1 MADSASGVTDNPV
14 IAVQLHGE
22 DEHDVRNISVVQDA
36 ASDNVPQNVPVSVS
50 NADINI
56 KLGDGR
62 SLTFNT
68 LLTFCVSAMSNALK
82 MNVVQL
88 IVMKF
93 SENEVIAAIDV
104 MCKNSD
110 NMLQFQSRKE
120 SQYRSEKFVHSE
132 DIYDGLKKLSDAN
145 KLPLFVTDG
154 FGVSRLPKVDAEDIT
169 NVSIAEK
176 IAAFE
181 RKFAT
186 FDESM
191 TSILL
196 KSLDNADRISS
207 IEKLQVSQRGLQ
219 PQVQLHSAP
228 VMSPSMYA
236 TIPTMSVACPADPGI
251 HISRSERITTTS
263 DVPTI
268 STAGAELSISSHITN
283 DVTSICQMNPPVSI
297 VTSVSSAPSMPL
309 VTVPNVNVSQPTNAL
324 AVSSNLTVSAAPYIP
339 SSTVGVA
346 STYSG
351 ALQTVPPQTTHGK
364 QLNDKEQFPELPC
377 QQQQLNVSC
386 SASAPST
393 SGSDRQ
399 ATNDGFKVANINRMA
414 RKMSTMRITGKA
426 TGCQLPAAP
435 TPSDDVFASKFH
447 RDTTDQELLDYLYS
461 RNIMPKSVQVV
472 SHEQSRTKSFKI
484 CCDREN
490 FVKCFDENIWP
501 DAIEIRKYN
510 QPIRSGR
517 LFDNTAI

>member
-1 MADSASGVTDNPV
+1 M
-14 IAVQLHGE
+14 
-22 DEHDVRNISVVQDA
+22 
-36 ASDNVPQNVPVSVS
+36 
-50 NADINI
+50 
-56 KLGDGR
+56 
-62 SLTFNT
+62 
-68 LLTFCVSAMSNALK
+68 
-82 MNVVQL
+82 
-88 IVMKF
+88 
-93 SENEVIAAIDV
+93 
-104 MCKNSD
+104 
-110 NMLQFQSRKE
+110 
-120 SQYRSEKFVHSE
+120 
-132 DIYDGLKKLSDAN
+132 
-145 KLPLFVTDG
+145 
-154 FGVSRLPKVDAEDIT
+154 PKVDAEDIT

-207 IEKLQVSQRGLQ
+207 IEKLQVSQRDLQ

-228 VMSPSMYA
+228 VVSPSMYA
-236 TIPTMSVACPADPGI
+236 TIPTVSVTCPADPGI

-268 STAGAELSISSHITN
+268 STAGAESSISSHITN
-283 DVTSICQMNPPVSI
+283 DVTSICQMIPPVSI

-324 AVSSNLTVSAAPYIP
+324 AVSTNLTVSAAPYIP
-339 SSTVGVA
+339 STVGVA

-351 ALQTVPPQTTHGK
+351 ALQSIHPPTTLGK
-364 QLNDKEQFPELPC
+364 QLDDKEQFPELPC
-377 QQQQLNVSC
+377 QQWQLNVSC

-399 ATNDGFKVANINRMA
+399 ATNDGFKVANINRVV

-426 TGCQLPAAP
+426 TGCQLRAAP
-435 TPSDDVFASKFH
+435 VPSDDVFASKFH

-501 DAIEIRKYN
+501 DAIEI
-510 QPIRSGR
+510 
-517 LFDNTAI
+517 